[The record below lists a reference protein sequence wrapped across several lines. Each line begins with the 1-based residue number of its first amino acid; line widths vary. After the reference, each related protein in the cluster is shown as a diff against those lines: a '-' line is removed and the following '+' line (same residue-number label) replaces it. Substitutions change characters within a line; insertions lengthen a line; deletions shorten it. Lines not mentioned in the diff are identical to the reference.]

1 MTLTADSSTA
11 SGICREL
18 ADCTTG
24 TTSAPVSAAAAG
36 SRLTFVSAM
45 FPASQHASSKEQTP
59 QRQRVALPLQ
69 TRDLRLRLLRAG
81 HEQRDHALWPV
92 ALGRFHVVFVDRA
105 SGLDPSDIFRDQPY
119 LLRVGIRI

>member
-18 ADCTTG
+18 ADCTSG

-45 FPASQHASSKEQTP
+45 FPASQHTSSKEQTP

-69 TRDLRLRLLRAG
+69 ARDLRLRLLRAG
-81 HEQRDHALWPV
+81 HEQRDHALRPV
-92 ALGRFHVVFVDRA
+92 ALGRFHIVLVDRA
-105 SGLDPSDIFRDQPY
+105 SWLDSGDVLRDQSY
-119 LLRVGIRI
+119 